1 MFKSIDKGKSGTLEK
16 DEIKKFV
23 EDNKVNF
30 YKDELNYLVKKI
42 DIIRVLLIL
51 MNLKKR
57 CNINSK
63 L

>member
-1 MFKSIDKGKSGTLEK
+1 MFKSIDKDQSGTLEK

-30 YKDELNYLVKKI
+30 SKDELNYLVKKI
-42 DIIRVLLIL
+42 DSDNSGSVDL
-51 MNLKKR
+51 NEFKKA
-57 CNINSK
+57 